1 MYHRA
6 FNEILKTDH
15 QTYGS
20 DQEYEIG
27 DTVANEWQQGVGYV
41 ILGPTTTA

>member
-6 FNEILKTDH
+6 FNEILKTDR

-27 DTVANEWQQGVGYV
+27 DTVADEWQQRVDDV
-41 ILGPTTTA
+41 ILGPTATA